1 MVPIGYFTGFSP
13 MQLTYLGRFTLNV
26 AILSALTL
34 LPGCG
39 GAPSDGIAYEGNE
52 QAVKQHMEDVANE
65 ERAHLEAT
73 AQSEKPAEQ
82 RVEEEERAQRSGN

>member
-1 MVPIGYFTGFSP
+1 MTFAPLSRFAGASLLVFSS
-13 MQLTYLGRFTLNV
+13 TLQ
-26 AILSALTL
+26 S
-34 LPGCG
+34 GCG
-39 GAPSDGIAYEGNE
+39 GNASSDGIAYEGNE

-82 RVEEEERAQRSGN
+82 RVEEEERAQRGRN